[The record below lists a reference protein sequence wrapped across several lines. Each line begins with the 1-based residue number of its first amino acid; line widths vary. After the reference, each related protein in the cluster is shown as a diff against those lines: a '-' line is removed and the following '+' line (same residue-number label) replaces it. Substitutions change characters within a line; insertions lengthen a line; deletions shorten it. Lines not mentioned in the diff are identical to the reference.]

1 MKIRTKAPNFSFTKE
16 LNENTN
22 KSTKFWLKVWQD
34 WALARE
40 YDVDIDIKVSNF
52 VVLIINK

>member
-1 MKIRTKAPNFSFTKE
+1 MGERYLNTNEIALEELKAKE

-22 KSTKFWLKVWQD
+22 KSSKFWLKVWRD

-40 YDVDIDIKVSNF
+40 HDVDIENDPILSC
-52 VVLIINK
+52 

>member
-1 MKIRTKAPNFSFTKE
+1 MKIRTKAPNFALTKE

-22 KSTKFWLKVWQD
+22 KSPKFWLKVWQN

-40 YDVDIDIKVSNF
+40 YDVDIEKYTYPILSC
-52 VVLIINK
+52 

>member
-1 MKIRTKAPNFSFTKE
+1 MKIRTKAPNVALTKE

-22 KSTKFWLKVWQD
+22 KNTEF

-40 YDVDIDIKVSNF
+40 YDVDIEKYPILSC
-52 VVLIINK
+52 

>member
-1 MKIRTKAPNFSFTKE
+1 MGERYLNTNEIALEELKAKE

-22 KSTKFWLKVWQD
+22 KSSKFWLKVWRD

-40 YDVDIDIKVSNF
+40 HDVDIENYPILSC
-52 VVLIINK
+52 